1 MKMKANIPKELVLA
15 AMDYL
20 TDKQIGQGIC
30 FDIAE
35 TNHEAILRL
44 EKGYTDDAQVYLTT
58 GAVAKGDDHLVR
70 HFLHS
75 APSMEKMKA
84 WLQDHNNAEGIIN
97 SLQQLSGRVDEGFD

>member
-1 MKMKANIPKELVLA
+1 MKASIPKELVLA
-15 AMDYL
+15 AMNYL

-30 FDIAE
+30 FDIAG

-44 EKGYTDDAQVYLTT
+44 EKGYTADAQVYLTT

-75 APSMEKMKA
+75 APSIEAMKA
-84 WLQDHNNAEGIIN
+84 WLQNLDNAKGIID